1 MLAMPNTGHQIHL
14 ATAAAI
20 LVTKSFFLLVCF
32 VFYLFLLL
40 LLFFFSTETF
50 LSTSIQFIFLLST
63 LFFMHDSGPGSVI
76 IWVAMTIREP
86 LKTVKQNNL
95 KH

>member
-32 VFYLFLLL
+32 VFFLFLLL
-40 LLFFFSTETF
+40 LLFFSTETF
-50 LSTSIQFIFLLST
+50 LSTSIQLIFLLST

-76 IWVAMTIREP
+76 IWVAMAIREP